1 MIYSQA
7 HFVVM
12 DSDNSIFLVFFC
24 SSVGAKHN
32 IASTF
37 CTLWHFLDFRHAP
50 DDMCVCVC
58 VSVYVH
64 TVYAYNPIL
73 SFHIFI
79 SFYLIMPVVFSPPL
93 SWEAVGEEVA
103 LWGPLATQP
112 WLGPAQTLHGK
123 TGACYGHLHSS
134 SLLCRVCENERTSQ
148 KWWNTH

>member
-37 CTLWHFLDFRHAP
+37 CTFWHFLDFKHAP
-50 DDMCVCVC
+50 NDMCVCLLLSMC
-58 VSVYVH
+58 IQCMH
-64 TVYAYNPIL
+64 TTQFWV
-73 SFHIFI
+73 FTFFI

-123 TGACYGHLHSS
+123 TGACYGHPHSS